1 MMIFYFIITS
11 MIFLYIL
18 QASHMATVTWFSQ
31 VGQIPGSTSNI
42 PINQPQ
48 ISNPNHKAPLKW
60 QVYTVRMVFEAHVI
74 DS

>member
-1 MMIFYFIITS
+1 
-11 MIFLYIL
+11 
-18 QASHMATVTWFSQ
+18 MATMTWFSQ

-48 ISNPNHKAPLKW
+48 ISNRNHKAPLKW